1 MRVAGEFWFCF
12 VVNALGGLNFLGKAP
27 PTLKTLQGW
36 LAGEKL
42 DCGEVGMLSIQSK
55 NEPQSIFNSLKIHL
69 VPIVLVWPNILRA
82 ILVRPLEFISLAKNI
97 DR

>member
-1 MRVAGEFWFCF
+1 
-12 VVNALGGLNFLGKAP
+12 
-27 PTLKTLQGW
+27 
-36 LAGEKL
+36 
-42 DCGEVGMLSIQSK
+42 MLSIQSK